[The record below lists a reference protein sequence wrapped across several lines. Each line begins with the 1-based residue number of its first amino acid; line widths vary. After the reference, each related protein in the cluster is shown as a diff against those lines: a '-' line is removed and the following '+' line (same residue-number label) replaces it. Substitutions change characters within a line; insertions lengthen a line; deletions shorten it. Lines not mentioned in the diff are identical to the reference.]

1 MREIGK
7 LLSTLLGSGIV
18 RPSTRFPG
26 SKAAPETPMSGVGS
40 RTFHFPTPASL
51 VVSAPLSRRP
61 RGGLE

>member
-18 RPSTRFPG
+18 RPSTQVPWLKGCPG
-26 SKAAPETPMSGVGS
+26 TSMSGVGS